1 MDEPT
6 NSGIFLKK
14 QERTMFNRG
23 ASMIEFNDI
32 DRKYLIKKEY
42 KETKV
47 NISSKHKKNGIGSI
61 E

>member
-1 MDEPT
+1 
-6 NSGIFLKK
+6 
-14 QERTMFNRG
+14 MFHRG

-47 NISSKHKKNGIGSI
+47 IISSKKNEIGNI
-61 E
+61 

>member
-1 MDEPT
+1 
-6 NSGIFLKK
+6 
-14 QERTMFNRG
+14 MFHRG
-23 ASMIEFNDI
+23 ASMIEINDI

-47 NISSKHKKNGIGSI
+47 NNISSKHKKNGIGSI

>member
-1 MDEPT
+1 
-6 NSGIFLKK
+6 
-14 QERTMFNRG
+14 
-23 ASMIEFNDI
+23 MIEFNDI